1 MANAAMA
8 IQVLPESGSTEE
20 LIRLVDVA
28 IAEIADSNLFYEV
41 GSFETTVEG
50 DLEDLLK
57 LIEKIQ
63 LSVAKAGAPK
73 ISNYIKLIFAPEDHI
88 LTTDEK
94 LEKYRKN

>member
-28 IAEIADSNLFYEV
+28 IAEIAASQLSYEV
-41 GSFETTVEG
+41 GAFETTVEG
-50 DLEDLLK
+50 DLADLVQ

-63 LSVAKAGAPK
+63 IRVTQEGAAK
-73 ISNYIKLIFAPEDHI
+73 ISSYIKLVFAPEEHI

-94 LEKYRKN
+94 LNKYRK